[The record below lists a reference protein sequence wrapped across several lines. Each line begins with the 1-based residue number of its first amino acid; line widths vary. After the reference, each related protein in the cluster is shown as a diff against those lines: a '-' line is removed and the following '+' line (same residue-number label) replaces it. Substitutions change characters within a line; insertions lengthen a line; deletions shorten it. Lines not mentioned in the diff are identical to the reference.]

1 MKQKPRHEE
10 MLEQGAR
17 EAPEPETAEQR
28 SRRLGWRSG
37 AGIAAGGGAAAL
49 KFGGLTK
56 LLLWLFVWHGVV
68 NAWRIGSWIGFA
80 VVLAVVG
87 ILLALRARR
96 EG

>member
-17 EAPEPETAEQR
+17 QAPEPETAEQR
-28 SRRLGWRSG
+28 SRRLGWGSG
-37 AGIAAGGGAAAL
+37 AGVAAGAGAAAL

-56 LLLWLFVWHGVV
+56 LLLWLVVWHGAV
-68 NAWRIGSWIGFA
+68 NAWRIGSWVGLAA
-80 VVLAVVG
+80 VLGAVG
-87 ILLALRARR
+87 IVLALRARR